1 MSPQLRAFLKAL
13 LIDLTEN
20 HDWNAWIDEMENEDN
35 HVVFQ
40 VAEKHAHLVESTD
53 WKEKRLAELHYQIE
67 QANKEI
73 KGLLL

>member
-13 LIDLTEN
+13 MIDLTEN

-53 WKEKRLAELHYQIE
+53 WKEKRKDEISHQIKQLAEEL
-67 QANKEI
+67 KT
-73 KGLLL
+73 L